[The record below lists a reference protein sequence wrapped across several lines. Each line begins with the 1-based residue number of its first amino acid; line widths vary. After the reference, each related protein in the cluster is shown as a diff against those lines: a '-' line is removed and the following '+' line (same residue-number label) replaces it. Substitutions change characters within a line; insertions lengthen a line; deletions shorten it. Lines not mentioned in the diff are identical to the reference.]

1 MSIGDTANINKLSPR
16 EKEVALYIANGMS
29 TNGIAKK
36 LGIKSN
42 TVSTFKNHH
51 WFNTRLIFLVSKKR
65 QIVINSRLV

>member
-42 TVSTFKNHH
+42 TVSTFKKK
-51 WFNTRLIFLVSKKR
+51 IFVKLS
-65 QIVINSRLV
+65 INSNVEIFKLFLNN